1 MALLGGPWWIT
12 TNRGTLNPPRLGAPP
27 PVSGGLLR
35 ATPRPGT
42 REPFPS
48 PPLASRLG
56 WDRYD
61 DRTGMRFS
69 EPAAVGVPGVLADDA
84 RSHCYTTGTAAMP
97 TRTTMQGPGAESP
110 HTHSTPIQV
119 GRQP

>member
-1 MALLGGPWWIT
+1 MDHDEPGNAQPNG
-12 TNRGTLNPPRLGAPP
+12 LGAAP

-35 ATPRPGT
+35 ATPRPST

-48 PPLASRLG
+48 PPLAPRLG

-69 EPAAVGVPGVLADDA
+69 EPAAVGVPGVPGGR
-84 RSHCYTTGTAAMP
+84 RSRP
-97 TRTTMQGPGAESP
+97 L
-110 HTHSTPIQV
+110 
-119 GRQP
+119 